1 MWIWVKD
8 TYIQSLRAVDGVG
21 FGGEEKDM
29 KWHLGRGPGV
39 GCGLIV
45 GLLDGT
51 EGSLKFMIKI

>member
-1 MWIWVKD
+1 MKD
-8 TYIQSLRAVDGVG
+8 TYIQSLRAVAGVG

-39 GCGLIV
+39 GCGIIV
-45 GLLDGT
+45 GLLEGT